1 MKKSIFCVTIV
12 LFSFLAKS
20 QDYKTAF
27 GLRGGFSNGLT
38 IKHFL
43 SGTNA
48 IEGILTTRWG
58 GFNVTGLF
66 EVHNTLPT
74 EGLCWYYGG
83 GIHMGVW
90 DGSKG
95 NPWVGGGQTTSV
107 IGIDGILGM
116 GYTFVDIPLNLSV
129 DWKPAYNLLGHSG
142 IWADNFALSVRY
154 TIK

>member
-1 MKKSIFCVTIV
+1 MKKSIFCVAII
-12 LFSFLAKS
+12 LFSFSAKS

-58 GFNVTGLF
+58 GFNITGLF
-66 EVHNTLPT
+66 EVHKALPT
-74 EGLCWYYGG
+74 EGLYWYFGG
-83 GIHMGVW
+83 GAHLGVW
-90 DGSKG
+90 DGSNG
-95 NPWVGGGQTTSV
+95 NPWIGGGQTTSV
-107 IGIDGILGM
+107 IGVDGVVGM
-116 GYTFVDIPLNLSV
+116 EYTFVDIPLNLGV
-129 DWKPAYNLLGHSG
+129 DWKPALNLLGHSG
-142 IWADNFALSVRY
+142 LWADNFAISVRY